1 METVKDNMTIKI
13 VTDSTCDLPQ
23 EVIDEL
29 DISVVPCY
37 INFPDKSYLDG
48 VEITRKEFYD
58 KLPNYDPPPTTSAP
72 AIGTFV
78 KVYND
83 LAKKGATGILS
94 IHISSALS
102 GIYNVAVL
110 ASEAVEKVVVK
121 TFDAGQLSLGTGMV
135 VETVARAAK
144 AGSSLDKLLQLA
156 KDVSAR
162 TFTFAAVDTLKYLQR
177 SGRVS
182 HIKATL
188 GSLLQIKP
196 ILQMHQAKIEMGAAR
211 TLKGSMDH
219 LLQILKS
226 LGPLERVGLVH
237 TNAIERTEQLFDLA
251 APLLPDKI
259 KHYTVDVTP
268 VLGSHL
274 GPGMF
279 GFVVVQQ

>member
-1 METVKDNMTIKI
+1 MTIKI
-13 VTDSTCDLPQ
+13 VTDSTCDLPP
-23 EVIDEL
+23 EIIEEL

-37 INFPDKSYLDG
+37 INFPEKSYLDG
-48 VEITRKEFYD
+48 VEISRQEFYE

-72 AIGTFV
+72 AIGSFI

-83 LAKKGATGILS
+83 LIEKGASGILS
-94 IHISSALS
+94 IHISTVLS

-110 ASEAVEKVVVK
+110 ASEAIEKAVVK
-121 TFDAGQLSLGTGMV
+121 TYDAGQLSLGTGLV
-135 VETVARAAK
+135 VESVARAAK
-144 AGSSLDKLLQLA
+144 AGGSLESLLQLA
-156 KDVSAR
+156 KDISSR

-182 HIKATL
+182 HVKATL

-196 ILQMHQAKIEMGAAR
+196 ILQMHQSKIEMGAAR

-219 LLQILKS
+219 LLKILKS
-226 LGPLERVGLVH
+226 HGPFEKIGLVH
-237 TNAIERTEQLFDLA
+237 TNAIERTEELLKMA
-251 APLLPDKI
+251 APLLPESID
-259 KHYTVDVTP
+259 HYTVDVTP

>member
-1 METVKDNMTIKI
+1 MTIKI
-13 VTDSTCDLPQ
+13 VTDSTCDLPR
-23 EVIDEL
+23 EIIEEL
-29 DISVVPCY
+29 DITVVPCY
-37 INFPDKSYLDG
+37 INFPEKSYLDG
-48 VEITRKEFYD
+48 VDISRQEFYE

-72 AIGTFV
+72 AIGSFI

-83 LAKKGATGILS
+83 LLEKGASGVIS
-94 IHISSALS
+94 IHISSVLS

-110 ASEAVEKVVVK
+110 ASEAIENAVVK
-121 TFDAGQLSLGTGMV
+121 TFDAGQLSLGTGLV
-135 VETVARAAK
+135 VESVARAAK
-144 AGSSLDKLLQLA
+144 AGGSFESLMKLA
-156 KDVSAR
+156 KDISSR

-219 LLQILKS
+219 LLNILKS
-226 LGPLERVGLVH
+226 LGPLEKVGLVH
-237 TNAIERTEQLFDLA
+237 TNAIDRTQQLFELA
-251 APLLPDKI
+251 APLLPANIDP
-259 KHYTVDVTP
+259 YTVDVTP

>member
-1 METVKDNMTIKI
+1 MTVKI
-13 VTDSTCDLPQ
+13 VTDSTCDLPR
-23 EVIDEL
+23 EVIEEL
-29 DISVVPCY
+29 EITVVPCY
-37 INFPDKSYLDG
+37 INFPERSYLDG
-48 VEITRKEFYD
+48 VDISRQEFYE

-72 AIGTFV
+72 AIGTFI
-78 KVYND
+78 KAYND
-83 LAKKGATGILS
+83 LLEKGASGVIS
-94 IHISSALS
+94 IHISSVLS

-110 ASEAVEKVVVK
+110 ASEAIEKAAVK
-121 TFDAGQLSLGTGMV
+121 TFDAGQLSLGTGLV
-135 VETVARAAK
+135 VESVARAAK
-144 AGSSLDKLLQLA
+144 AGGSFESLMKLA
-156 KDVSAR
+156 KDISSR

-219 LLQILKS
+219 LLKILKS

-237 TNAIERTEQLFDLA
+237 TNAIDRTEQLFDLA
-251 APLLPDKI
+251 APLLPANLDP
-259 KHYTVDVTP
+259 YTVDVTP